1 MRPYKEED
9 LEWVLTLAY
18 DHGGL
23 TYVNNLLLA
32 LPILELHVEEGRGFI
47 GYYTH
52 EGINTL
58 VATKDDNK
66 FTIAMWR
73 YLKKLW
79 FNPETTSVISVVDN
93 HETFDHLLSKYNIG
107 SRVRDILINPKET

>member
-18 DHGGL
+18 THGGL
-23 TYVNNLLLA
+23 PYVINLLDV
-32 LPILELHVEEGRGFI
+32 LPILTLHVEEGRGFI

-52 EGINTL
+52 EDINTI

-79 FNPETTSVISVVDN
+79 FNPETTSMVSIVDN
-93 HETFDHLLSKYNIG
+93 HTTFDYLLSKYNVG
-107 SRVRDILINPKET
+107 SRVRNILINPKGN